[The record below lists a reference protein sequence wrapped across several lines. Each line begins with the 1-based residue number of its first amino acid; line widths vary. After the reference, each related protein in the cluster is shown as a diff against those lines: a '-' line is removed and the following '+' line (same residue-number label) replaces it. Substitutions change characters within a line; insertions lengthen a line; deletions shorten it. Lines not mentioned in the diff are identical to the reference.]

1 MRYENMGHVISFDL
15 QDGYSIRCNYNFD
28 KEKEYVQS
36 HIDFDQNDLDY
47 IERIDTY
54 WLDAAKTTIKH
65 LITELIERK
74 CKEGFFDYYIE
85 RIIYTLKCFDKGND
99 ILECVRLYEEK

>member
-28 KEKEYVQS
+28 KEKDMYRVTL
-36 HIDFDQNDLDY
+36 FLTRNDLDY
-47 IERIDTY
+47 IEKIDTY

-74 CKEGFFDYYIE
+74 CKKGFFDYYIE

-99 ILECVRLYEEK
+99 IFEDERLHDKD

>member
-15 QDGYSIRCNYNFD
+15 QDGYLIRCNYNFD
-28 KEKEYVQS
+28 KEKNMYRVTL
-36 HIDFDQNDLDY
+36 FLTRNDLDY
-47 IERIDTY
+47 IEKIDTY

-65 LITELIERK
+65 LITELIEKK

-99 ILECVRLYEEK
+99 IFECVRLYEEK